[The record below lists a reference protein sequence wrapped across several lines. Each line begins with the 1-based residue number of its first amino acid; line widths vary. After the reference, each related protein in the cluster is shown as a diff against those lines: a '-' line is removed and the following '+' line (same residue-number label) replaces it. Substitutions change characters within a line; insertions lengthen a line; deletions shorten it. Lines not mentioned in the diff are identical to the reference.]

1 MDGTRKRQ
9 VERHGVVPSGPERAI
24 SGSCGGPNDTE
35 QHRVDWEC
43 HTVTASE
50 SPRLTLANAL
60 TEALRAAVAA
70 GDLGVATV
78 AHEALGR
85 LLGAA
90 KGDVADLEEERA
102 KRGRG
107 GR

>member
-1 MDGTRKRQ
+1 
-9 VERHGVVPSGPERAI
+9 VVPSDPERVFPDD
-24 SGSCGGPNDTE
+24 CGYPDDTE
-35 QHRVDWEC
+35 CPRVVPNC
-43 HTVTASE
+43 HSVTRPE
-50 SPRLTLANAL
+50 SPRLKLVEAL

-70 GDLGVATV
+70 GDLAVAGV

-85 LLGAA
+85 LLGSG
-90 KGDVADLEEERA
+90 KSEVADLEEERL

>member
-1 MDGTRKRQ
+1 VDGTRKRQ
-9 VERHGVVPSGPERAI
+9 AEQSGVSLSDLERAI
-24 SGSCGGPNDTE
+24 PSSCGAPDDTE
-35 QHRVDWEC
+35 YHRVDWGC
-43 HTVTASE
+43 HTVTRPE
-50 SPRLTLANAL
+50 SPRLKLVNAL
-60 TEALRAAVAA
+60 TESLRAAVAA

-85 LLGAA
+85 LLGGA